1 MNAANGVTSD
11 LQSILELSRIDQE
24 IFFLRKK
31 QREFPGKIAQLKG
44 SLSVDK
50 YGTSQLLT
58 KMEALTTEN
67 SRLEIELAEHKDG
80 LRKSEDKLM
89 QIKTNE
95 EYDAVHSE
103 ISTRKSKITEV
114 ENRLLTLTADMEA
127 LSGKITEAKNSATDE
142 EHKQLLE
149 EITALETE
157 NSGLESQIQA
167 KEAKRAEVSA
177 KIGQKILAIY
187 TRMYNSKKTGMHVGV
202 VTDYSPACSI
212 CGCNLTSQKFLEV
225 KRNDKVVPCETCG
238 SILVWEEVPEDP
250 ALEAVKKKKKKSTV
264 VAVADADEE
273 KMADEGEDTPHETA
287 ED

>member
-1 MNAANGVTSD
+1 MSAANGVTSD

-31 QREFPGKIAQLKG
+31 QREFPGKISQLKG

-58 KMEALTTEN
+58 KMETLTTEN
-67 SRLEIELAEHKDG
+67 SRLELELTEHKDG

-114 ENRLLTLTADMEA
+114 ENRLLTLVSDMESM
-127 LSGKITEAKNSATDE
+127 SGKIAEAKNSATDD

-157 NSGLESQIQA
+157 NSGLESQIQE

-177 KIGQKILAIY
+177 KIGQKILAVY

-225 KRNDKVVPCETCG
+225 KRNDKVVSCETCG

-250 ALEAVKKKKKKSTV
+250 ALEAVKKKKKKSV
-264 VAVADADEE
+264 VAVVADADEE

-287 ED
+287 EE